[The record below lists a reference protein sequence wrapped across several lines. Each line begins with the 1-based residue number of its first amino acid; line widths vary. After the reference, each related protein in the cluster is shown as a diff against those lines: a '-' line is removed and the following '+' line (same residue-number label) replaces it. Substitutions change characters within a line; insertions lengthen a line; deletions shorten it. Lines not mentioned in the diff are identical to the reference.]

1 MLSFYF
7 LSGIRRCTCKGSSEG
22 SVCSVKQVTFHP
34 AQIRHLNNNTEIILS
49 SLLQTSI
56 DVLDDRRN
64 YSCEFERNGRVRAKI
79 RDCKRQISARTSGI
93 RSIILAWSDQDL
105 DNAYDLRMENL
116 KMAYLVTRNVGNP
129 VCLPSTKR

>member
-1 MLSFYF
+1 M
-7 LSGIRRCTCKGSSEG
+7 
-22 SVCSVKQVTFHP
+22 
-34 AQIRHLNNNTEIILS
+34 
-49 SLLQTSI
+49 LQTSI

-129 VCLPSTKR
+129 VCLPSTKQ